1 MTGSTS
7 GVDATLRPPPQQR
20 PRIPIWVAGLW
31 PHRAPFRRAARWDG
45 ALPLDSENLLKELSP
60 DELRDCRDYILEH
73 RDSDNPFD
81 LIAFAV
87 TQPRTPETVAEYER
101 AGASWWVEAVHPLD
115 ESLPEFRERIR
126 QGPVR

>member
-1 MTGSTS
+1 ME
-7 GVDATLRPPPQQR
+7 P
-20 PRIPIWVAGLW
+20 
-31 PHRAPFRRAARWDG
+31 
-45 ALPLDSENLLKELSP
+45 LPLDSENLLKELSP
-60 DELRDCRDYILEH
+60 DELRDCRDYILED

-101 AGASWWVEAVHPLD
+101 AGATWWVEAVHPLD